1 MRDIIANVRR
11 DYQGEGLTED
21 QVDSDPLRQFQAW
34 FAQAVEEES
43 FEANAMTLA
52 TATPA
57 GAPSARVVLLKEV
70 DDDGAFV
77 FFTNYD
83 SRKARELTEN
93 PRAALVFWWPTR
105 SRSVR
110 LEGSVERVPAQR
122 SQEYFATRPRGAQ
135 IGAWASRQ
143 SQPLASREELEEATA
158 RLTSEFGE
166 GPVPRPEHWGGFRL
180 VPQRIEFWQGRP
192 SRLHDRL
199 VFTRSEGGWVV
210 GRLSP

>member
-1 MRDIIANVRR
+1 MRDIISNVRR
-11 DYQGEGLTED
+11 DYLGEGLTEA
-21 QVDSDPLRQFQAW
+21 QVDPDPIRQFQAW

-52 TATPA
+52 TADA
-57 GAPSARVVLLKEV
+57 SGAPSARVVLLKEV
-70 DDDGAFV
+70 DDDGCFV
-77 FFTNYD
+77 FYTNYA
-83 SRKARELTEN
+83 SRKGQELTEN

-110 LEGSVERVPAQR
+110 LEGPVERVPAQR

-143 SQPLASREELEEATA
+143 SQPLATREELEDTTA
-158 RLTSEFGE
+158 AVAARFGA

-180 VPQRIEFWQGRP
+180 APLRIEFWQGRP

-199 VFTRSEGGWVV
+199 VFSRADEGWSIT
-210 GRLSP
+210 RLSP

>member
-1 MRDIIANVRR
+1 MRDIISKVRR
-11 DYQGEGLTED
+11 DYQGEGLAEA
-21 QVDSDPLRQFQAW
+21 QVDSDPIRQFQAW

-52 TATPA
+52 TADA
-57 GAPSARVVLLKEV
+57 SGAPSARVVLLKEV
-70 DDDGAFV
+70 DEEGAFV
-77 FFTNYD
+77 FFTNYS
-83 SRKARELTEN
+83 SRKGLELSEN

-110 LEGSVERVPAQR
+110 VEGSVERIPAQR

-135 IGAWASRQ
+135 IGAWASQQ
-143 SQPLASREELEEATA
+143 SQPLASRQELEDATA
-158 RLTSEFGE
+158 RFGSEFGE

-180 VPQRIEFWQGRP
+180 VPQHIEFWQGRP

-199 VFTRSEGGWVV
+199 VFTRGQDGWSV